1 MKVLLVTGNG
11 NSLHQQVFDRL
22 MEAGCAAAQPAQ
34 SSGHSPQ
41 AMQEEILRSLQFDLS
56 HRTTLAQLQPGQA
69 WKEPAADL
77 LLANAHRPVW
87 GWVADTT
94 AVLMDFWQSRE
105 SQVRFLL
112 VYSSPVDHLAQQFGR
127 EFSSASAM
135 DVEASLREWHIWTD
149 ALLRYHLRH
158 ADRTLLIDGRA
169 ALAAPDELVE
179 LLRTNWDIAS
189 LGRFPASDEAS
200 SINLTIALAA
210 QRVVDMSPDVGA
222 LQQQLDDCAQLRPKP
237 QARRMDSAREVWAEA
252 CELVNQ
258 LRLADEQTRSA
269 DALKNEN
276 AALSA
281 RLSTVLLESGRNE
294 SAATELAEL
303 KTAHELTCLQL
314 EQVQEELAY
323 YFQKFSESQR
333 TQVARAGAFAAE
345 FWRIHQPDVVAL
357 DLRRSIVGDQ
367 WYDAEPDGRWTGPGP
382 TSTLELP
389 SLVPGPYRLELEI
402 VDAMAP
408 DILSEAQVEVQG
420 RTYPLDG
427 DFDFPATLGANV
439 MVDGALAQQKLQ
451 VSLRVSRTASPA
463 DNGSDDRRQLGLR
476 VQHVRLIRAAAHDN
490 VYQSEIE

>member
-158 ADRTLLIDGRA
+158 ADRTLLIDGQA

-179 LLRTNWDIAS
+179 LLKTRWDIAC
-189 LGRFPASDEAS
+189 LGPFAASDKANS
-200 SINLTIALAA
+200 TNLTIALAA
-210 QRVVDMSPDVGA
+210 QRVVDMRPEVCA

-237 QARRMDSAREVWAEA
+237 QTRRMDSAREVWADA
-252 CELVNQ
+252 CEAVARLH
-258 LRLADEQTRSA
+258 LADEHSRSA
-269 DALKNEN
+269 DTLKKDN

-281 RLSTVLLESGRNE
+281 RLGTMLLELTRNE
-294 SAATELAEL
+294 TAATELEEL

-357 DLRRSIVGDQ
+357 DLRRAIVGDQ
-367 WYDAEPDGRWTGPGP
+367 WYEAEPDGRWTGPGA

-420 RTYPLDG
+420 RTYALDG
-427 DFDFPATLGANV
+427 DFKFPATLSTDI
-439 MVDGALAQQKLQ
+439 MIDGALAQQKLQ

-476 VQHVRLIRAAAHDN
+476 VQHVRLIRTAAHDN
-490 VYQSEIE
+490 AYHSEIE